1 MRARSRRMRR
11 GVSDLIV
18 VLVMAAIAIPVAFA
32 VQSWLQGQ
40 ASKVSE
46 QTAIPEI
53 SGTLTSKELRNGTL
67 TVTIKLK
74 NNSDSDFRVTD
85 VSIVSSDGTTTSAQY
100 STIPAGGTVSPGQT
114 LVIVAT
120 GSVSSPQLVVITL
133 TSDTGAT
140 TTVEIPL

>member
-1 MRARSRRMRR
+1 MRARFHRMRR

-40 ASKVSE
+40 ASRVSE

-74 NNSDSDFRVTD
+74 NNSDSDFSVTG
-85 VSIVSSDGTTTSAQY
+85 VNIVSSDGTTTAAQY
-100 STIPAGGTVSPGQT
+100 STIPVGGTVGPGQT

-120 GSVSSPQLVVITL
+120 GNVASPQLLVVTL
-133 TSDTGAT
+133 TSDAGVT

>member
-1 MRARSRRMRR
+1 MRTKSRRMRR

-32 VQSWLQGQ
+32 IQSWLQGQ

-74 NNSDSDFRVTD
+74 NNSDSDFSVTG
-85 VSIVSSDGTTTSAQY
+85 VNIVSSDGTTTTAQY

-120 GSVSSPQLVVITL
+120 GSVTSPQLVVITL
-133 TSDTGAT
+133 ASDTGAT

>member
-1 MRARSRRMRR
+1 MRAGSRRMRK

-74 NNSDSDFRVTD
+74 NNSDSDFSVTG
-85 VSIVSSDGTTTSAQY
+85 VNIVGSDGTTTAAQY

-120 GSVSSPQLVVITL
+120 GSVTSPQLVVVTL
-133 TSDTGAT
+133 TSDAGAT

>member
-74 NNSDSDFRVTD
+74 NNSDSDFQVTD
-85 VSIVSSDGTTTSAQY
+85 VSLVSSDGTTTSAQY
-100 STIPAGGTVSPGQT
+100 STIPAGGSVSPGQT

-120 GSVSSPQLVVITL
+120 GSVTSPQLVVITL
-133 TSDTGAT
+133 TSDTGET

>member
-1 MRARSRRMRR
+1 MGARSRRMRR
-11 GVSDLIV
+11 GVSDLVV
-18 VLVMAAIAIPVAFA
+18 VLVMAAIAIPVAFTL
-32 VQSWLQGQ
+32 QSWLQGQ

-46 QTAIPEI
+46 QMAIPEI

-67 TVTIKLK
+67 TVTIRLK

-120 GSVSSPQLVVITL
+120 GSVASPQLVVITL

-140 TTVEIPL
+140 TTVEVPL

>member
-1 MRARSRRMRR
+1 MRTRSRRMRR

-32 VQSWLQGQ
+32 IQSWLQGQ

-74 NNSDSDFRVTD
+74 NNSDSDFSVTG
-85 VSIVSSDGTTTSAQY
+85 VNIVSSDGTTTTAQY
-100 STIPAGGTVSPGQT
+100 STIPTEGTVGPGNT

-120 GSVSSPQLVVITL
+120 GSVTSPQLVVITL
-133 TSDTGAT
+133 ASDTGAT

>member
-1 MRARSRRMRR
+1 MRR

-74 NNSDSDFRVTD
+74 NNSDSDFQVTD
-85 VSIVSSDGTTTSAQY
+85 VSLVSSDGTTTSAQY
-100 STIPAGGTVSPGQT
+100 STIPAGGSVSPGQT

-120 GSVSSPQLVVITL
+120 GSVTSPQLVVITL
-133 TSDTGAT
+133 TSDTGET

>member
-1 MRARSRRMRR
+1 MRARSYRMRR

-53 SGTLTSKELRNGTL
+53 SGALTSKELRNGML
-67 TVTIKLK
+67 TVTIRLK
-74 NNSDSDFRVTD
+74 NNSDSDFTVAG
-85 VSIVSSDGTTTSAQY
+85 VSIVSSDGTTASAQY
-100 STIPAGGTVSPGQT
+100 STIPSGGTVSPGQT

-120 GSVSSPQLVVITL
+120 GNVTSPQLVVVTL
-133 TSDTGAT
+133 TSDTGTT

>member
-1 MRARSRRMRR
+1 MSARSRRMRK

-40 ASKVSE
+40 ASRVSE
-46 QTAIPEI
+46 QTAIPEVTGI
-53 SGTLTSKELRNGTL
+53 VTSKELRGGIL

-74 NNSDSDFRVTD
+74 NNGDSDLQVTN
-85 VSIVSSDGTTTSAQY
+85 VSIVSVDGTITSAQY
-100 STIPAGGTVSPGQT
+100 STIPSGGKVSPGQT
-114 LVIVAT
+114 LTVVASGGAT
-120 GSVSSPQLVVITL
+120 SPQVVVITL
-133 TSDTGAT
+133 TSDTGRA